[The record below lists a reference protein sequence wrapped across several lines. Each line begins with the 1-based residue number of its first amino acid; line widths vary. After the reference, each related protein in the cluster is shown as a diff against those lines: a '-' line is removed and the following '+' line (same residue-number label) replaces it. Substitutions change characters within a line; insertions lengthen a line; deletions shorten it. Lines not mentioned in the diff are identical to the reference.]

1 MSGLRYAEMAI
12 AEAMRLHPPAW
23 IISRQATEAVE
34 VGGFPVRA
42 GTVVLM
48 RQWVVHGEPRWY
60 DAPER

>member
-1 MSGLRYAEMAI
+1 MAI
-12 AEAMRLHPPAW
+12 AEAMRLRPPAW